1 MRRKFY
7 LDDFGLIRTDYE
19 DGYLHHGLMLYRNDD
34 EIDVTL
40 SREDDKLAIR
50 FNGEIDQHDEY
61 SIIYN

>member
-40 SREDDKLAIR
+40 SRLLDLMGKLISTM
-50 FNGEIDQHDEY
+50 NIQLYIMD
-61 SIIYN
+61 